1 MARFQ
6 SVNVDEMA
14 RELMRLGQ
22 VTGTMAREM
31 VNEGA
36 GIIADTWKNVIREM
50 PHVDKGDMLNSVQAD
65 EPRQSG
71 GAIVT
76 EIYPRGK
83 DRKGVRNAEK
93 AYLLHSGWK
102 AGKPARGKKG
112 AKAKGRKG
120 AYKGDHFVDTVE
132 KECAEAVDY
141 AMESVVDRYT
151 KGEPS

>member
-22 VTGTMAREM
+22 VTGSMAREM

-36 GIIADTWKNVIREM
+36 EIIADTWKNVIREM

-65 EPRQSG
+65 EARQSG
-71 GAIVT
+71 GATVS

-93 AYLLHSGWK
+93 AYLLHYGWK

-112 AKAKGRKG
+112 EKAKGRKG
-120 AYKGDHFVDTVE
+120 AYQGDHFVDTVE
-132 KECAEAVDY
+132 KECAEVVDY
-141 AMESVVDRYT
+141 TMERVIDRYT
-151 KGEPS
+151 KGETT